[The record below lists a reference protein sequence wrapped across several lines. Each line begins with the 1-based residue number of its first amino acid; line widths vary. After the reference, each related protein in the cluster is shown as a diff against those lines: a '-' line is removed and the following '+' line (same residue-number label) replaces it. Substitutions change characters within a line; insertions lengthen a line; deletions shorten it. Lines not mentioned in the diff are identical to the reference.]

1 MGKQFVNTKAFLIK
15 ATYQTFLFLWL
26 QRYLYNELAPLVHA
40 LIIAAAIASL
50 FIFIVNQLN
59 PESD

>member
-15 ATYQTFLFLWL
+15 APYQTFLFLWL

-50 FIFIVNQLN
+50 FIFIANQLN